1 MAYYPQ
7 QESSLLSKRS
17 LILVAILVIHAIVIY
32 AFASGLAKS
41 GQRYLQTILQ
51 TSIIETEKPKDLPP
65 PPPPVDLKE
74 KPPVQV
80 VAPDINI
87 SVPVDTPPPIT
98 NVVKATPAAPPPPA
112 VVRPPPPG
120 TPVQVTYR
128 PDISNYY
135 PEASRRQG
143 EEGRVVVKICV
154 SATGKIDSV
163 ELATG
168 SGFPELDEAALKVAK
183 AYRFKPATS
192 EGKPVGVCPT
202 LPVKFELHA
211 GGG

>member
-1 MAYYPQ
+1 MSAYYPQ
-7 QESSLLSKRS
+7 QEASLLSKRA
-17 LILVAILVIHAIVIY
+17 LVFLVILVIHAIVIY

-41 GQRYLQTILQ
+41 GQRYLQSILQ
-51 TSIIETEKPKDLPP
+51 TNIIQTEKQKDLPP

-80 VAPDINI
+80 IAPDINI
-87 SVPVDTPPPIT
+87 SVPVDLPPPIT
-98 NVVKATPAAPPPPA
+98 NVVKAAPPPPPPA

-135 PEASRRQG
+135 PESARREGQ
-143 EEGRVVVKICV
+143 EGRVI
-154 SATGKIDSV
+154 
-163 ELATG
+163 G
-168 SGFPELDEAALKVAK
+168 SGFEDLDQAALKVAK
-183 AYRFKPATS
+183 AYRFKAATS
-192 EGKPVGVCPT
+192 EGKPISVCPT

-211 GGG
+211 GAG